1 MRDVLYYMNELISDF
16 SSFIIQYHT
25 DLAIAG
31 SVIFIIVWE
40 ITFLVKSD
48 VDAEYTKWSWF

>member
-1 MRDVLYYMNELISDF
+1 MCDVLYYMNELISDF
-16 SSFIIQYHT
+16 GSFIIQYHT
-25 DLAIAG
+25 DLAIAWL
-31 SVIFIIVWE
+31 VIFIIVWE

>member
-1 MRDVLYYMNELISDF
+1 MCDVLYMNELISYF
-16 SSFIIQYHT
+16 CSFIIQYHT

-31 SVIFIIVWE
+31 FVIFIIVWE

>member
-1 MRDVLYYMNELISDF
+1 MCDVLYMNELISDF

-25 DLAIAG
+25 DLAIAV

>member
-1 MRDVLYYMNELISDF
+1 MCDVLYMNEFISDF
-16 SSFIIQYHT
+16 GSFIIQYHT

-48 VDAEYTKWSWF
+48 VDVEYTKWSWF

>member
-1 MRDVLYYMNELISDF
+1 MNELISDF
-16 SSFIIQYHT
+16 SSFIIQYHA
-25 DLAIAG
+25 DLAIAA
-31 SVIFIIVWE
+31 SVIIIVWE

>member
-1 MRDVLYYMNELISDF
+1 MNELISDF

-25 DLAIAG
+25 DLAIAV
-31 SVIFIIVWE
+31 SLIFIIVWE
-40 ITFLVKSD
+40 IIFLVKSD

>member
-1 MRDVLYYMNELISDF
+1 MCDVLYYMNELISDF
-16 SSFIIQYHT
+16 GSFIIQYHT

-31 SVIFIIVWE
+31 SVIFIIVLE
-40 ITFLVKSD
+40 ITFLVKPD

>member
-1 MRDVLYYMNELISDF
+1 MCDVLYMNELISDF

-25 DLAIAG
+25 DLAG
-31 SVIFIIVWE
+31 SVIFIIVLE

>member
-1 MRDVLYYMNELISDF
+1 MCDVLYMNELIFDF
-16 SSFIIQYHT
+16 SSFIIQYHN
-25 DLAIAG
+25 DLAIVA

>member
-1 MRDVLYYMNELISDF
+1 MCDVLYMNELISDF

-25 DLAIAG
+25 DLAIAE

-40 ITFLVKSD
+40 ITFLVKSE
-48 VDAEYTKWSWF
+48 VDAEYPKWSWF

>member
-1 MRDVLYYMNELISDF
+1 MCDVLYMNELISDF
-16 SSFIIQYHT
+16 SSFIIQYNT
-25 DLAIAG
+25 DLAIAA

>member
-1 MRDVLYYMNELISDF
+1 MNELISDF
-16 SSFIIQYHT
+16 GSFIIQYHT
-25 DLAIAG
+25 DLAIAW

>member
-1 MRDVLYYMNELISDF
+1 MRDVLYMNEFISDF

-25 DLAIAG
+25 DLVIAG

-48 VDAEYTKWSWF
+48 ADAEYTKWSWF

>member
-1 MRDVLYYMNELISDF
+1 MCDVLYMNELISDF
-16 SSFIIQYHT
+16 SSFIIQYHN
-25 DLAIAG
+25 DLVIVA